1 MGVDLKKFVG
11 QAVVG
16 MVVVAVPLFLAAGTL
31 AWGAGWIFLALFFGC
46 TSVYAGW
53 MYMKRPDLLA
63 ERMKVVQKDQKM
75 WDKVFLSTISVYA
88 IAWLIIMPLDAA
100 RFHWS
105 QMPLWLQVIG
115 GVLFASSFLLYY
127 LTGRENPYMASVV
140 RVQKERGQTVISTGP
155 YHYVRHPMYSGS
167 LLLFLGVP
175 LLLGSWY
182 GMLLAPGA
190 ALLLA
195 WRSVMEEKVLR
206 AELQGYDEYMAQVRY
221 RFIPYI
227 W

>member
-1 MGVDLKKFVG
+1 MGVDIKKIIG
-11 QAVVG
+11 QAVLG
-16 MVVVAVPLFLAAGTL
+16 IVVIAVPLFLAAGTL
-31 AWGAGWIFLALFFGC
+31 AWGTGWVFLALFTGC
-46 TSVYAGW
+46 TSAYTAW
-53 MYMKRPDLLA
+53 MYVKRPDLLA
-63 ERMKVVQKDQKM
+63 ERVKVAQADQKT
-75 WDKVFLSTISVYA
+75 WDKVFLSTLLVYA
-88 IAWLIIMPLDAA
+88 IAWLIVMPLDAA

-115 GVLFASSFLLYY
+115 GVLFLASFLIYY

-167 LLLFLGVP
+167 LLLFLGAP

-182 GMLLAPGA
+182 GVLLALGA

-195 WRSVMEEKVLR
+195 WRSTMEEKVLR
-206 AELQGYDEYMAQVRY
+206 ADLQGYDSYMAQVKY
-221 RFIPYI
+221 RLIPYV